1 VIVWVA
7 ERRCVEEGIVVAGAG
22 QANIIAELY
31 EEYET
36 VLLRYALRLTH
47 DTDWAA
53 DLVQDTFVR
62 SMGHVELLR
71 MLKKHQRRAWLYRT
85 LKNRFLDQQQMWKR
99 REDLNQEIG
108 RNFMATA
115 RNANLGMLANPF
127 DLVPEQYRELVHM
140 RYVMG
145 MNSSEISEKLG
156 IPAATVRSRLHLA
169 MKEMRRNRYKLE

>member
-1 VIVWVA
+1 
-7 ERRCVEEGIVVAGAG
+7 
-22 QANIIAELY
+22 
-31 EEYET
+31 
-36 VLLRYALRLTH
+36 
-47 DTDWAA
+47 
-53 DLVQDTFVR
+53 
-62 SMGHVELLR
+62 